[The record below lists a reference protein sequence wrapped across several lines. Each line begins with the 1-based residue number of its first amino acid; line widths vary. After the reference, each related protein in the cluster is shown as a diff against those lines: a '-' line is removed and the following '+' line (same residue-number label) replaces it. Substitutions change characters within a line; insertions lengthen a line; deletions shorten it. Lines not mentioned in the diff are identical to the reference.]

1 MVIIDDGLGEGF
13 EFLWSVPTAVLGV
26 FKTYC
31 VALLEIPKVKDTGV
45 MIVFDYIF
53 LFVVIVFAMMFI
65 MHSLNT
71 MIIP

>member
-31 VALLEIPKVKDTGV
+31 VALLEIPKVITSGV
-45 MIVFDYIF
+45 LDKSRTP
-53 LFVVIVFAMMFI
+53 A
-65 MHSLNT
+65 
-71 MIIP
+71 